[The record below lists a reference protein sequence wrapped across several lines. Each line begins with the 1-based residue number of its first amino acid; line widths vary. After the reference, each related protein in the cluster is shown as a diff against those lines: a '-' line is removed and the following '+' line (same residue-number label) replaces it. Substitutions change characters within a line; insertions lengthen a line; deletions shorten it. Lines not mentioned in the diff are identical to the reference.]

1 MAVVGLGLWILL
13 QLLKKNVTERL
24 GCGSDDAAPIKV
36 D

>member
-1 MAVVGLGLWILL
+1 MWL

-36 D
+36 ELIHCIVSV